1 MTRGKGRELLES
13 MLSSAG
19 MPGELLPGT
28 PLMELTGS
36 SRFLLENHRGVTEY
50 TPDRICIGV
59 LGGSVAVSGRELTIA
74 QMTARQLIITGR
86 IALVEL
92 QGRCCP

>member
-1 MTRGKGRELLES
+1 MGKGQSLLQTMLAAAEL
-13 MLSSAG
+13 
-19 MPGELLPGT
+19 PGELQSGV

-50 TPDRICIGV
+50 SRERIQVRVC
-59 LGGSVAVSGRELTIA
+59 GGSVAVSGQCLTIV
-74 QMTARQLIITGR
+74 QMTERQLIITGR

>member
-1 MTRGKGRELLES
+1 MGKGQNLLRN
-13 MLSSAG
+13 MLSSAEL
-19 MPGELLPGT
+19 PGELLPGT

-50 TPDRICIGV
+50 TQERIQVRVC
-59 LGGSVAVSGRELTIA
+59 GGMVSVSGRCLTIA
-74 QMTARQLIITGR
+74 QMTAKQLIITGH

>member
-1 MTRGKGRELLES
+1 MGKGQNLLRH
-13 MLSSAG
+13 MLSSAEL
-19 MPGELLPGT
+19 PGELLPGT
-28 PLMELTGS
+28 PLMELIGS

-50 TPDRICIGV
+50 TQERIQVRVC
-59 LGGSVAVSGRELTIA
+59 GGIVSVSGRCLTIA
-74 QMTARQLIITGR
+74 QMTAKQLIITGH